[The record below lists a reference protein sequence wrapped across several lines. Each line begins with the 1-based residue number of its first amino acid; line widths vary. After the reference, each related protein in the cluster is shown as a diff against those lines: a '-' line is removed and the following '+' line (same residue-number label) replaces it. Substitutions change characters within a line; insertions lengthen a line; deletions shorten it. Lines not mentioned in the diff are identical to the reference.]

1 MSDRFTLIYRG
12 EVNEGQHAAVVRKR
26 LQALLKLDDGR
37 MDRLFSGQPVA
48 LKKSVDQATA
58 ARFQA
63 AFKKAGAVLRV
74 SRAQPAAEPQ
84 EEAAA
89 TPQTPDALS
98 VLPAGSDVLSPEERS
113 PEVHADVQTDHIKLE
128 GAVFVMPE
136 EPEEIGG
143 PDVDHISLA
152 EPGAVLAPDA
162 PDPELPELDVDFDLA
177 EVGADIGQASHDDS
191 RLPELDVNFDL
202 AEPGARIGSGT
213 AAEPPPAPDTS
224 HITLEQP
231 NANTEPQQ

>member
-37 MDRLFSGQPVA
+37 MDRLFSGQPIA
-48 LKKSVDQATA
+48 LKKDVDHATA

-74 SRAQPAAEPQ
+74 SRVEQAAERQ
-84 EEAAA
+84 AEDAAA
-89 TPQTPDALS
+89 PQTSDALS
-98 VLPAGSDVLSPEERS
+98 VLPAGSDVLSPAERS
-113 PEVHADVQTDHIKLE
+113 PEVHADVQTDHIKLQ
-128 GAVFVMPE
+128 GAVFATPE
-136 EPEEIGG
+136 EPVEAGG

-152 EPGAVLAPDA
+152 EPGAVLGSDVPE
-162 PDPELPELDVDFDLA
+162 PELPELDVDFDLA
-177 EVGADIGQASHDDS
+177 EVGADIGQATGDETQP
-191 RLPELDVNFDL
+191 LNLDVNFDL
-202 AEPGARIGSGT
+202 AEPGSQIGPDT
-213 AAEPPPAPDTS
+213 TTEPPPAPDTS

-231 NANTEPQQ
+231 NSNTEPQQ